1 MHERQLIYRDL
12 KPENI
17 LLGSDG
23 HIRLT
28 DFGLC
33 KENMK
38 AKTTTETF
46 CGTPEYLAPE
56 VLQKLPY
63 TRSIDWWCLGAVTY
77 EMVYGLPPFYSR
89 NTDEMYQGI
98 LYKPLRL
105 NSSVSLDMRDFLTL
119 MLQKN
124 PKHRLGHTEDDWEQV
139 RAHKFFREINFD
151 HLLSKKIRPAFIPN
165 VSGPTD
171 GRYIEAAFRNSPIP
185 PSVDQ
190 DGTGKIGSDNPF
202 EGFTFQQS
210 APMSY
215 SLRDHRNA
223 NLDNFTDFH

>member
-1 MHERQLIYRDL
+1 VTSVVQ
-12 KPENI
+12 
-17 LLGSDG
+17 
-23 HIRLT
+23 
-28 DFGLC
+28 
-33 KENMK
+33 
-38 AKTTTETF
+38 
-46 CGTPEYLAPE
+46 YLAPE